1 MNILDL
7 LFKSDC
13 LLCHKGVNSVYV
25 NLCSR
30 CFENIEILN
39 HSSSCSHCHKP
50 LDFANSDNT
59 ICDECRKYRTH
70 DAITRNYSAAIYDGN
85 IKMLLFK
92 LKFEKKKDVA
102 KVLALIIDKY
112 LKTNKLKLSCDY
124 LVPVPISDKRL
135 AERGYN
141 QALLIAKE
149 LSNVTGLKVNNSLI
163 RHKSTEHLHSQTVS
177 ERKAVLAEAFSINE
191 AVNINNKNIII
202 LDDIFTT
209 GTTVNECARILL
221 ASGAKSV
228 SSLTAARTVF

>member
-1 MNILDL
+1 MSILDL

-13 LLCHKGVNSVYV
+13 LLCHKSVNSAYI

-39 HSSSCSHCHKP
+39 PSSSCFHCHKP
-50 LDFANSDNT
+50 LISLNSDII
-59 ICDECRKYRTH
+59 ICEECAKYRTH
-70 DAITRNYSAAIYDGN
+70 DSITRNYSAAIYDGN

-102 KVLALIIDKY
+102 KVLALVMDKY

-124 LVPVPISDKRL
+124 LVPVPISDKRRS
-135 AERGYN
+135 ERGYN
-141 QALLIAKE
+141 QALLIANE
-149 LSNVTGLKVNNSLI
+149 LARLSGFRINNSLI
-163 RHKSTEHLHSQTVS
+163 RHKSTEHLHSQTLL
-177 ERKAVLAEAFSINE
+177 ERKAVLSEAFSINE
-191 AVNINNKNIII
+191 AVNIRNKNIVI

-209 GTTVNECARILL
+209 GTTVNECAKILL

-228 SSLTAARTVF
+228 SSLTAARTIF

>member
-1 MNILDL
+1 MSLFNT

-13 LLCHKGVNSVYV
+13 ILCHKPSNASYLA
-25 NLCSR
+25 LCSR
-30 CFENIEILN
+30 CFDNIGILSP
-39 HSSSCSHCHKP
+39 SSSCSHCHKP
-50 LDFANSDNT
+50 LNSPNLINN
-59 ICDECRKYRTH
+59 ICEECQKYRTN

-85 IKMLLFK
+85 IKLLLFK

-112 LKTNKLKLSCDY
+112 LKQNKLKLACDY

-135 AERGYN
+135 SERGYN
-141 QALLIAKE
+141 QALLIANE
-149 LSNVTGLKVNNSLI
+149 LGRLSGFRINNSLI
-163 RHKSTEHLHSQTVS
+163 RHKSTEHLHSQTLS
-177 ERKAVLAEAFSINE
+177 ERKAVLSEAFSINE
-191 AVNINNKNIII
+191 SVNIKNKNIVI